1 LDNPASYQADE
12 YMAEIGRWNTLEVLK
27 QLDFGVYLDGG
38 EHGEILMPIR
48 YVPQDCKIGD
58 KVEVFIYLDSEDR
71 LIATTEK
78 PFAQVDDFA
87 LLECVSVSGV
97 GAFLYWGLMKDLFVP
112 FREQKQKM
120 EVGYSYV
127 VYIFVDEM
135 TGRIMSSA
143 KVENF
148 FDQTPPE
155 FIAGQEVDLI
165 IYTQTD
171 IGYKA
176 IINNIHTGVLF
187 NTDVFRTLH
196 RGEHIKGYI
205 KKIRED
211 QKIDLLLDK
220 PGYEKVDDIS
230 KNILDKLKEK
240 KGFIALSD
248 KSPADAVY
256 DMFGISKKN
265 FKKAIGALYKA
276 RLITLE
282 ENGIRIKQ

>member
-1 LDNPASYQADE
+1 
-12 YMAEIGRWNTLEVLK
+12 MAEIGKWNNLEVLK
-27 QLDFGVYLDGG
+27 ELDFGVYLDGG

-58 KVEVFIYLDSEDR
+58 KVDVFIYLDSEDR

-78 PFAQVDDFA
+78 PFAQVGDFA
-87 LLECVSVSGV
+87 LLEVVSVSGV

-127 VYIFVDEM
+127 VYIYVDDL
-135 TGRIMSSA
+135 TGRIMGSA

-148 FDQTPPE
+148 LDKTPPE
-155 FIAGQEVDLI
+155 FTEGQEVDLI

-176 IINNIHTGVLF
+176 IINNTHTGMLF
-187 NTDVFRTLH
+187 DTDVFRTLH
-196 RGEHIKGYI
+196 RGEHTKGFI

-211 QKIDLLLDK
+211 KKIDLLLDK

-230 KNILDKLKEK
+230 KNILEKLKEEN
-240 KGFIALSD
+240 GFIPLSD
-248 KSPADAVY
+248 KSPADAIY
-256 DMFGISKKN
+256 DTFGISKKN

-276 RLITLE
+276 RMIILE
-282 ENGIRIKQ
+282 ENGIKLAVKT

>member
-1 LDNPASYQADE
+1 
-12 YMAEIGRWNTLEVLK
+12 MAEIGKWNTLEVTK
-27 QLDFGVYLDGG
+27 ELDFGVYLDGK
-38 EHGEILMPIR
+38 EHGEILMPMR
-48 YVPQDCKIGD
+48 YAGELNCKIGD

-78 PFAQVDDFA
+78 PYAQVGNFA
-87 LLECVSVSGV
+87 LLEVVSVNNV

-127 VYIFVDEM
+127 VYIYVDDL
-135 TGRIMSSA
+135 TNRIVGSA

-148 FDQTPPE
+148 LDRTLPE
-155 FIAGQEVDLI
+155 FKEGQEVDLI
-165 IYTQTD
+165 LYTQTD
-171 IGYKA
+171 LGYKA
-176 IINNIHTGVLF
+176 IINNTHTGLLF
-187 NTDVFRTLH
+187 NEDVFRNLE
-196 RGEHIKGYI
+196 RGEHTKGYI

-211 QKIDLLLDK
+211 KKIDLLLDK

-230 KNILDKLKEK
+230 KTILDKLKAEN
-240 KGFIALSD
+240 GFIALSD
-248 KSPADAVY
+248 KSPADEIY

-276 RLITLE
+276 RLITIE
-282 ENGIRIKQ
+282 DKGISLQQK

>member
-1 LDNPASYQADE
+1 MGKQVWDK
-12 YMAEIGRWNTLEVLK
+12 MAELGKWNTLEVLK

-38 EHGEILMPIR
+38 EQGEILMPIR
-48 YVPQDCKIGD
+48 YVPEDCKIGD

-71 LIATTEK
+71 IIATTEK
-78 PFAQVDDFA
+78 PFAQAGDFA
-87 LLECVSVSGV
+87 LLECVSVSSV
-97 GAFLYWGLMKDLFVP
+97 GAFLYWGLIKDLFVP

-127 VYIFVDEM
+127 IYIYVDIQS
-135 TGRIMSSA
+135 GRIVGSA

-148 FDQTPPE
+148 LDKTPPE
-155 FIAGQEVDLI
+155 FTEGQEVNLI

-176 IINNIHTGVLF
+176 IINNTHTGVLF
-187 NTDVFRTLH
+187 DSDVFRTLH

-205 KKIRED
+205 KKIRPD

-220 PGYEKVDDIS
+220 PGYEKVDELS
-230 KNILDKLKEK
+230 KKILEKLKEEM
-240 KGFIALSD
+240 GFIALSD
-248 KSPADAVY
+248 KSPADDIY

-265 FKKAIGALYKA
+265 FKKAIGALYKV
-276 RLITLE
+276 RMITLE
-282 ENGIRIKQ
+282 ENGIKLNQ